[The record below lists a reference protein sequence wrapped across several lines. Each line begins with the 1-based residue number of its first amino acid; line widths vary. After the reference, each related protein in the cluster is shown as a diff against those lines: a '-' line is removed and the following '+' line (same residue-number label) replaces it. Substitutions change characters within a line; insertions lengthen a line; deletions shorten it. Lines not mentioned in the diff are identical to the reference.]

1 MNVNEPV
8 ADLAND
14 AFLQDLRRQMLRFAT
29 AQLSDSHLADDVVQ
43 EALIGALKGTDAFRG
58 HAAIKTW
65 VFAILKNKIADALRQ
80 KHRHEQA
87 RVLLQEDEEMED
99 FSDSFRPNGHWQ
111 PNSRPAAWM
120 NPQESLD
127 QTQFW
132 AVFEL
137 CLNDLPAKQGRA
149 FMMREFVEMST
160 EEICQEMG
168 ITLTNLNV
176 ILHRARMRLREC
188 LNIKWFEAEPTT

>member
-1 MNVNEPV
+1 
-8 ADLAND
+8 
-14 AFLQDLRRQMLRFAT
+14 
-29 AQLSDSHLADDVVQ
+29 
-43 EALIGALKGTDAFRG
+43 
-58 HAAIKTW
+58 
-65 VFAILKNKIADALRQ
+65 
-80 KHRHEQA
+80 
-87 RVLLQEDEEMED
+87 MED
-99 FSDSFRPNGHWQ
+99 FSDSFRSNGHWQ
-111 PNSRPAAWM
+111 PNSRPATWM

-137 CLNDLPAKQGRA
+137 CLDDLPAKQGRA

-160 EEICQEMG
+160 EEICQEMD

-188 LNIKWFEAEPTT
+188 LNIKWFEAETKR